1 MLIAEEHGGFTVK
14 DQGRIDFHRGHIQAM
29 ARAIDDGVEVFGYTS
44 WGPIDCVSAASA
56 EMTKRYGF
64 VYVDRNQDGSGTLQ
78 RWKNKALTGSE
89 RSIEAMVLIWIN
101 LLIETG
107 TV

>member
-1 MLIAEEHGGFTVK
+1 
-14 DQGRIDFHRGHIQAM
+14 M

-78 RWKNKALTGSE
+78 RWKKQSFDWIGKVY
-89 RSIEAMVLIWIN
+89 RSN
-101 LLIETG
+101 G
-107 TV
+107 TDLD